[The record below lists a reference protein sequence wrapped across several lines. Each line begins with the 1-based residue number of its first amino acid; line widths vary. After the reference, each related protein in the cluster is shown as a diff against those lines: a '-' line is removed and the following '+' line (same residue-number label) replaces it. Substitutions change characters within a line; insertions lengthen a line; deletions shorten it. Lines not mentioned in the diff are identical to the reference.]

1 MNLSK
6 TDIAESIEAY
16 FEGTEPTDKNISDRL
31 TYLIDMLNK
40 AYDAME
46 NIDTEVTYA
55 IGDEL
60 NLLDLIKNK
69 TQ

>member
-1 MNLSK
+1 
-6 TDIAESIEAY
+6 
-16 FEGTEPTDKNISDRL
+16 
-31 TYLIDMLNK
+31 MLNK

-55 IGDEL
+55 IGDAL

-69 TQ
+69 IQ